1 MRKGSHVSKKMGQLS
16 TKIGQKVDQIDSKI
30 SWCLQ
35 QKNGIELIE
44 PNDNLS
50 LAYFTD
56 ADDSLL
62 AMEKNTG
69 KWRIVT
75 AYYACYNALY
85 ALLMKAGIKCEI
97 HDCTLALMSFFEFTK
112 EEGVFIQALK
122 KQRIDVQYYLKP
134 ASEIDAAKVKQFVI
148 RCKVLAKALVEE
160 KVKEICNNLAKND

>member
-1 MRKGSHVSKKMGQLS
+1 MTAENRVSKKVGQLS
-16 TKIGQKVDQIDSKI
+16 QKTGQLPGKI
-30 SWCLQ
+30 SWCLN

-97 HDCTLALMSFFEFTK
+97 HDCTLALMFFFEFKK
-112 EEGVFIQALK
+112 EEEVFTQALK

-134 ASEIDAAKVKQFVI
+134 ASEIDTDEVKKFVI
-148 RCKVLAKALVEE
+148 HCKILAKALVEE
-160 KVKEICNNLAKND
+160 KVREIRNHLAKND

>member
-1 MRKGSHVSKKMGQLS
+1 MTAENRVSKKSGQQS
-16 TKIGQKVDQIDSKI
+16 QIRGQGDSKLDGKI

-69 KWRIVT
+69 KWKIVT

-97 HDCTLALMSFFEFTK
+97 HDCTLALMAWFEFTK
-112 EEGVFIQALK
+112 EENAFIQSLK

-134 ASEIDAAKVKQFVI
+134 ASEIDADEVKKFVI
-148 RCKVLAKALVEE
+148 HCKILAKALVEE
-160 KVKEICNNLAKND
+160 KAREIRNHLAKND

>member
-1 MRKGSHVSKKMGQLS
+1 MMKKPLSK
-16 TKIGQKVDQIDSKI
+16 KIGQMSKKTGQEADKLDGKI

-35 QKNGIELIE
+35 QKNGIELVE

-50 LAYFTD
+50 TAYLSD

-62 AMEKNTG
+62 AMDKITG
-69 KWRIVT
+69 KWKIVT

-97 HDCTLALMSFFEFTK
+97 HDCTLALMSLLEFTK
-112 EEGVFIQALK
+112 EEKVFIQALK

-134 ASEIDAAKVKQFVI
+134 ASEIDTTKVKQFVI
-148 RCKVLAKALVEE
+148 RCKVLAKLLVED
-160 KVKEICNNLAKND
+160 KVKEVRDHLAKND